1 MVKDFYAENYKIM
14 IKETED
20 DSKKWKDIL
29 DSWIGRIIILKMAII
44 RKTIYIF
51 NVGPTKLRVTFF
63 TEVEQIILNI
73 DIPIDV

>member
-44 RKTIYIF
+44 CKAIYIF